1 MDLWIGKT
9 YIEKLRIYYKLIKI
23 RQKLIVT
30 SALHCAAPCTA
41 MGIPVVLIAKNQEN
55 INRFS
60 AIKGI
65 IPIYTYDDLKNNR
78 INFNPKSLNIEDL
91 KQYMLQNLKLSI
103 LKEMGEKIDENELMQ
118 IRHNIQYYKAY

>member
-1 MDLWIGKT
+1 
-9 YIEKLRIYYKLIKI
+9 
-23 RQKLIVT
+23 
-30 SALHCAAPCTA
+30 

-103 LKEMGEKIDENELMQ
+103 LKEMGEKIDENELTQ
-118 IRHNIQYYKAY
+118 IRHNIKYYKAY

>member
-1 MDLWIGKT
+1 MDWKNLYRKT
-9 YIEKLRIYYKLIKI
+9 EDLLQTYKNKA
-23 RQKLIVT
+23 KLIVT

-91 KQYMLQNLKLSI
+91 KQYMLQNLKLST
-103 LKEMGEKIDENELMQ
+103 LKEMGENELMQ

>member
-1 MDLWIGKT
+1 MDWKNLYRKT
-9 YIEKLRIYYKLIKI
+9 EDLLQTYKNKA
-23 RQKLIVT
+23 QLIVT
-30 SALHCAAPCTA
+30 SALHCATPCTA

-91 KQYMLQNLKLSI
+91 KQYMLQNLKLST

-118 IRHNIQYYKAY
+118 IRHNIQYYKAH

>member
-1 MDLWIGKT
+1 
-9 YIEKLRIYYKLIKI
+9 
-23 RQKLIVT
+23 
-30 SALHCAAPCTA
+30 

-60 AIKGI
+60 AIKSI
-65 IPIYTYDDLKNNR
+65 ILIYTYDDLKNNC

-103 LKEMGEKIDENELMQ
+103 LKEMGEKIDENELTQ